1 MRPRHSLITIVACLT
16 MAFLYLPLMGVALF
30 SVNAARRGLVW
41 QGFTLKWYLKLF
53 HNEWILQAAWNT
65 LLLAVI
71 STVVATILGT
81 ILAIAMDR
89 FPWQTRTSNFL
100 DIILHIPVVIPDI
113 ILAASLVVAFGLLR
127 MISTV
132 FEPGLLNMIIGH
144 ITFQIAFVALVVRSR
159 LVAIGSEL
167 EEAARDLFA
176 TNRYILRT
184 VMLPLLKPG
193 IIAGAMLAFTLSLDD
208 FVISF
213 FTAGPESQTL
223 PLFIFAAVR
232 RGVTPQIH
240 ALSTLVMLIT
250 VVLVVLMER
259 FTRRQEKKKTV
270 ADGPKPEPA
279 ILLRPEGCRL
289 PTISEGE
296 GNA

>member
-1 MRPRHSLITIVACLT
+1 MRRQHPLIVAISYLT
-16 MAFLYLPLMGVALF
+16 MAFLYLPLLGVAVF
-30 SVNAARRGLVW
+30 SVNEARRGLVW
-41 QGFTLKWYLKLF
+41 KGFSLKWYLKLF
-53 HNEWILQAAWNT
+53 ENEWILEAAWNT

-89 FPWQTRTSNFL
+89 FPWRSRTSNFL
-100 DIILHIPVVIPDI
+100 DIILHIPVIIPDI

-127 MISTV
+127 LLSSI

-159 LVAIGSEL
+159 LVAIGSEV

-176 TNRYILRT
+176 TNWYLLRK
-184 VMLPLLKPG
+184 VMLPLLMPG

-213 FTAGPESQTL
+213 FTAGPDSQTL

-240 ALSTLVMLIT
+240 ALSTLIMLVT
-250 VVLVVLMER
+250 VVLVVATER
-259 FTRRQEKKKTV
+259 FTRQHEKK
-270 ADGPKPEPA
+270 
-279 ILLRPEGCRL
+279 
-289 PTISEGE
+289 
-296 GNA
+296 